1 MVVDSQE
8 YEYNLPERCQK
19 IEHFKNF
26 ILYLYKNI
34 CFGNLRVSVIRDNTT
49 IYPNNTN
56 LLEENKTYYVSII

>member
-1 MVVDSQE
+1 MVVNELE

-19 IEHFKNF
+19 IEHFKNH